1 MNKVCKLDL
10 SITKYFDSLKE
21 IHQKEILGLRAKAS
35 GNFEGSARDQ
45 IQRKLRGRPKIT
57 MSRKTKGR
65 QPNPEQT
72 LLSNETAYGMNQ
84 ESNLDGF
91 QSS

>member
-1 MNKVCKLDL
+1 MIKVRKLDL

-21 IHQKEILGLRAKAS
+21 IYQKEILGLRAKAS

-45 IQRKLRGRPKIT
+45 IQRKLRKRPKIT
-57 MSRKTKGR
+57 KRRKAIEH

-84 ESNLDGF
+84 ESNLDGV